1 MHVFFTFV
9 ITNLKQ
15 HLLYFKIICKLLC
28 NKYLQV
34 PTEGKPMSNQK
45 ASGRCWIFAC
55 LNAMRCSVMPS
66 LQCDELEFSQ
76 NYLFF
81 WDKVGAYLHYTVC
94 PKIFI
99 LHIFINYLLFVNMV
113 SQNNVHSIVRKYPKI
128 SFLKIY
134 QRY

>member
-1 MHVFFTFV
+1 
-9 ITNLKQ
+9 
-15 HLLYFKIICKLLC
+15 
-28 NKYLQV
+28 
-34 PTEGKPMSNQK
+34 MSNQK

-66 LQCDELEFSQ
+66 LQCNELEFSQ

-81 WDKVGAYLHYTVC
+81 WDKVDAYLHYTVC

-99 LHIFINYLLFVNMV
+99 PHIFINYLIFINMV
-113 SQNNVHSIVRKYPKI
+113 SQNNVHLIVLKNPKI

-134 QRY
+134 